1 MGSQRARGARGEAA
15 RLRRAPSPAARSPT
29 APRCPAE
36 PWRSPAGALQP
47 SVEPGAN
54 LSPARSKHAPRYP
67 TSSWKPRAHPPAAE
81 SRAGLRADPRC
92 VCVCVSLK
100 EAEIPQELIE
110 RLAHSEIHS
119 IRDLQRLL
127 EIDSVGKLVPSS
139 FLPHRRPPPPR
150 GEAPLRA
157 PESCAAGGG
166 GGRGAAREFK
176 LSGVRGGA
184 GPGDPQCFQSSPSLS
199 GEEFP

>member
-1 MGSQRARGARGEAA
+1 VPIPRPRRAARGCALTRG
-15 RLRRAPSPAARSPT
+15 
-29 APRCPAE
+29 
-36 PWRSPAGALQP
+36 
-47 SVEPGAN
+47 V
-54 LSPARSKHAPRYP
+54 
-67 TSSWKPRAHPPAAE
+67 
-81 SRAGLRADPRC
+81 C

-157 PESCAAGGG
+157 ESCAAGGG

-184 GPGDPQCFQSSPSLS
+184 GPGDPQCFQSSLSLS